1 MRFTRLL
8 LIGLCVTLTGC
19 SYISSSYF
27 VRNHDKTYLHANS
40 IAPIRVPPGLSSKAF
55 DTTYP
60 VPDRNYPI
68 AAADVSL
75 VPPGLT
81 N

>member
-1 MRFTRLL
+1 MKLSQYF
-8 LIGLCVTLTGC
+8 LIILCAILSSC

-27 VRNHDKTYLHANS
+27 VRNHDKTYLQARS
-40 IAPIRVPPGLSSKAF
+40 IQPIRVPPGLSSNAF

-60 VPDRNYPI
+60 VPDRDYP
-68 AAADVSL
+68 AGTKDVSL